1 MKLIDLRRV
10 KQVQKGSVA
19 AGKAPRLDLG
29 VLGISIGQK
38 QSTGDTS
45 IAEETYDGNI
55 GVMEMFKFFDIAT
68 AEQKKQMRELIAAHK
83 QDEAWALLQQVTGAE
98 LK

>member
-1 MKLIDLRRV
+1 MKITFKQFISELIDLRNI

-29 VLGISIGQK
+29 VIGISIAQK

-45 IAEETYDGNI
+45 KVQYANTSPR
-55 GVMEMFKFFDIAT
+55 KSR
-68 AEQKKQMRELIAAHK
+68 K
-83 QDEAWALLQQVTGAE
+83 
-98 LK
+98 

>member
-1 MKLIDLRRV
+1 MKLIDLRNV

-45 IAEETYDGNI
+45 RVRTN
-55 GVMEMFKFFDIAT
+55 VKNT
-68 AEQKKQMRELIAAHK
+68 KS
-83 QDEAWALLQQVTGAE
+83 
-98 LK
+98 